1 MVQVPEILFHYNIN
15 EIARICRVSLKTA
28 RRWKSGQVGTPETA
42 IMVLSRD
49 LGIFHPDWSGWVL
62 NDRGELC
69 SPENWISTPGAV
81 RGLQMMHATLG
92 TYRRENQALKA
103 EIRQFLKERDEL
115 DDQPLP
121 GEWEYAAQ

>member
-1 MVQVPEILFHYNIN
+1 MLRPDDILYRWSVND
-15 EIARICRVSLKTA
+15 IARLCKVDLTTA
-28 RRWKSGQVGTPETA
+28 RRWKRAAKCPPQSA
-42 IMVLSRD
+42 LMLLSRD
-49 LGIFHPDWSGWVL
+49 LGCFHRDWAGWTI

-69 SPENWISTPGAV
+69 SPENWIATPGAV

-103 EIRQFLKERDEL
+103 EIRQYLKERDEL

>member
-28 RRWKSGQVGTPETA
+28 RRWKAGQVGTPDTA

-49 LGIFHPDWSGWVL
+49 VGIFHPDWSGWTV

-69 SPENWISTPGAV
+69 SPENWIATPGSVLAAQFHQSQ
-81 RGLQMMHATLG
+81 LA
-92 TYRRENQALKA
+92 TYRSENRALKA
-103 EIRQFLKERDEL
+103 ALASMDAQQYEE
-115 DDQPLP
+115 QPLP
-121 GEWEYAAQ
+121 DQWEWIAAEA